1 MIALGTVFMSK
12 PYETLKNWTHWG
24 VLSTPHTAGD
34 CQNEFAPR
42 TPKSPAVLYI
52 FHWCQAAH
60 GGESAVI
67 EENLTQ
73 QA

>member
-24 VLSTPHTAGD
+24 VLSTPDTAGD

-52 FHWCQAAH
+52 FHRRH